1 MPDVFVYYFLIRDR
15 ATGLLVSSKRRATLE
30 AIESKGE
37 PLLES
42 KMAVDDSEV
51 DAMGFLLRSVGG
63 ADPVDELWGEI
74 RSLRLRADSRAREAK
89 RLNDGADRERKL
101 ILCQESQESQ
111 ELRNRADRL
120 QQLIQSR
127 SERASGQ
134 AIYKVGAASE
144 ARTSEFFKPE

>member
-15 ATGLLVSSKRRATLE
+15 STGRLVSSKRRATLE

-42 KMAVDDSEV
+42 KMAVDGSEV
-51 DAMGFLLRSVGG
+51 DAMGFLVRSIGG
-63 ADPVDELWGEI
+63 ADPIGELWGEI
-74 RSLRLRADSRAREAK
+74 RSLRLRADSREREAM
-89 RLNDGADRERKL
+89 RINDGPDRERKL
-101 ILCQESQESQ
+101 VLCEESQ

-127 SERASGQ
+127 GERASGQ
-134 AIYKVGAASE
+134 APYKVASDSE
-144 ARTSEFFKPE
+144 ARISEFFKP

>member
-15 ATGLLVSSKRRATLE
+15 ATGMPVSSKRRATLG

-51 DAMGFLLRSVGG
+51 DALGFLVRSVGCG
-63 ADPVDELWGEI
+63 DPADELWGEI
-74 RSLRLRADSRAREAK
+74 RSLKLRADSREREAK
-89 RLNDGADRERKL
+89 RLNDVTDRERKL
-101 ILCQESQESQ
+101 ILCEESR

-120 QQLIQSR
+120 RQLIQSR
-127 SERASGQ
+127 SERASGEANYQ
-134 AIYKVGAASE
+134 VAPAGE
-144 ARTSEFFKPE
+144 ARVSQFFKPE

>member
-1 MPDVFVYYFLIRDR
+1 MPDVLVYYFLIRDR
-15 ATGLLVSSKRRATLE
+15 ATGVLVSSKRRATLE

-51 DAMGFLLRSVGG
+51 DAMGFLVRSVGG
-63 ADPVDELWGEI
+63 ADPIDEVWGEI
-74 RSLRLRADSRAREAK
+74 RSLRLRADSRQREAK
-89 RLNDGADRERKL
+89 RLNDRADRERKL
-101 ILCQESQESQ
+101 ILCEESQ

-127 SERASGQ
+127 SERASAQ
-134 AIYKVGAASE
+134 AIDKVTSASDV
-144 ARTSEFFKPE
+144 RITEFFKPE

>member
-1 MPDVFVYYFLIRDR
+1 MPDVFVYYFMTRDR
-15 ATGLLVSSKRRATLE
+15 ATGMPVSSKRRATLE

-42 KMAVDDSEV
+42 KMAVDGSEV
-51 DAMGFLLRSVGG
+51 DAMGFLVRSVGAG
-63 ADPVDELWGEI
+63 DPIGELWGEI
-74 RSLRLRADSRAREAK
+74 RSLRLRADSREREAK
-89 RLNDGADRERKL
+89 RLSDGADRERKL
-101 ILCQESQESQ
+101 VLCEESQ

-134 AIYKVGAASE
+134 APYKVASDSE
-144 ARTSEFFKPE
+144 ARISEFFKPE